1 MGRGECYWVG
11 QVDEKGG
18 VEMARGKWCWVGQ
31 VVVENDGGTAVVE
44 VEKLEMCVE
53 VEEVQ
58 QKVGQT
64 EVV

>member
-1 MGRGECYWVG
+1 
-11 QVDEKGG
+11 
-18 VEMARGKWCWVGQ
+18 
-31 VVVENDGGTAVVE
+31 VENNGGTAVVE
-44 VEKLEMCVE
+44 VEKVEVCVE